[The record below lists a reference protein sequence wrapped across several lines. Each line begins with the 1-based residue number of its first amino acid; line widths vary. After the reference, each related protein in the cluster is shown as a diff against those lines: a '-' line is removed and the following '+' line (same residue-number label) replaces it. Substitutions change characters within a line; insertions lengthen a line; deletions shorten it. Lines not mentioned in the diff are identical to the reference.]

1 MKPLDASYSKIEKLK
16 SKKLITALFE
26 KGKSVTV
33 YPLKL
38 VFLET
43 HFDDGVLLKTG
54 VSVSKRNFK
63 KAVDRNRIKRLIR
76 EAYRLNKA
84 SYFGNTSKHYAFMII
99 YLDKEIPNLKLI
111 DTKMR
116 LLFKKFKEKV
126 D

>member
-16 SKKLITALFE
+16 SKKLISQLFE
-26 KGKSVTV
+26 SGKSVV
-33 YPLKL
+33 AYPLKL

-43 HFDDGVLLKTG
+43 YFHDGALLKTS

-63 KAVDRNRIKRLIR
+63 KAVDRNRIKRLMR

-84 SYFGNTSKHYAFMII
+84 NCFSNTSKHYAFMIL
-99 YLDKEIPNLKLI
+99 YLDKEIPDLKLLNA
-111 DTKMR
+111 KMA